1 MTTALA
7 QALSAALLHFVWQ
20 GLLVAFLL
28 WVALFILR
36 KQSAHSRYL
45 ASCFALVLVA
55 LLPVVTAYVL
65 YSAPT
70 PVSALVAGVTLPPAI
85 SAGFTLPV
93 PSQSTW
99 ATVWQSWAVP
109 VWSLGVLLF
118 SVRLVWGCREVSMMR
133 RRGTPAQ
140 MSIVANV
147 QALAARLGIT
157 RPISV
162 LMASAEDGPS
172 VVGWI
177 RPVVLLP
184 TATLIGLTTAQ
195 LEAVLAHEVAHI
207 RRHDYLVNLGQIL
220 LETVLFYHPAVWW
233 ISARI
238 RRERELCCDD
248 LAVQSCGDAVC
259 YARALTKLE
268 RLRLSAPSLAMG
280 STDGPLMYRI
290 QRLLGS
296 GSHERPSK
304 LPGIL
309 ALSLGLACFAIN
321 LHWAKGQ
328 ERHAELARVVSDTE
342 QTSVRDA
349 PGVNVD
355 LGGAAVL
362 HRSSV
367 EYPPPAREKNIQ
379 GPVTVEATLDADGAV
394 NDARVVSGPS
404 ELRRAALQSVL
415 EWHFVPGTGGPV
427 RQVSMNFD
435 AAAAKRAEAENSQL
449 HDVAV
454 RTHGGETRMFVMSD
468 GGERRAYAF
477 TARPDDIARQQELL
491 ENRAQ
496 LEERTKLLEKELA
509 TRKQANIQL
518 EAGSLELR
526 EQQQQLEREAVA
538 AREQLSALAE
548 VVVED
553 SPTVL
558 GRKVGRI
565 FSRGYSNEAS
575 QSLLSRLP
583 VHLGDTLTEQAME
596 NLAAA
601 VRKLDQ
607 HPDARPNFRLIR
619 EEDGTVTLLLTPP
632 SGNSWERIQK

>member
-1 MTTALA
+1 
-7 QALSAALLHFVWQ
+7 
-20 GLLVAFLL
+20 
-28 WVALFILR
+28 
-36 KQSAHSRYL
+36 
-45 ASCFALVLVA
+45 

-65 YSAPT
+65 YSAPV
-70 PVSALVAGVTLPPAI
+70 PEGAALGGVTQPPAVA
-85 SAGFTLPV
+85 AGFTLPV
-93 PSQSTW
+93 PAQSTW

-140 MSIVANV
+140 VSIVANV

-162 LMASAEDGPS
+162 LMTSAEDGPS

-184 TATLIGLTTAQ
+184 AATLIGLTTAQ

-248 LAVQSCGDAVC
+248 LAVQACGDAVC

-290 QRLLGS
+290 QRLLGA

-309 ALSLGLACFAIN
+309 ALSLGLACFAIH

-328 ERHAELARVVSDTE
+328 QRHNPEVSVEERSN
-342 QTSVRDA
+342 VRDGA
-349 PGVNVD
+349 GVNVD
-355 LGGAAVL
+355 LGGAPVL

-367 EYPPPAREKNIQ
+367 EYPRAAVEKNIQ
-379 GPVTVEATLDADGAV
+379 GSVTVEATLDADGAV
-394 NDARVVSGPS
+394 NDARVVSGPT

-415 EWHFVPGTGGPV
+415 EWHFIPGANGSV
-427 RQVSMNFD
+427 RQVTIHFE
-435 AAAAKRAEAENSQL
+435 AAAAKRAEVEDSQR
-449 HDVAV
+449 HDIAV
-454 RTHGGETRMFVMSD
+454 RTEAGETRLHVMND
-468 GGERRAYAF
+468 RGEKRAFAF
-477 TARPDDIARQQELL
+477 TTRPDELARQQELL
-491 ENRAQ
+491 QSRAE
-496 LEERTKLLEKELA
+496 LEERTSILEKELA
-509 TRKQANIQL
+509 ARAQDKVQTDA
-518 EAGSLELR
+518 AGWELR
-526 EQQQQLEREAVA
+526 EQQRQLERETVA
-538 AREQLSALAE
+538 AREQLNALAE
-548 VVVED
+548 VIAD
-553 SPTVL
+553 RSPADAT
-558 GRKVGRI
+558 RKVGRI
-565 FSRGYSNEAS
+565 VFRGYSNEAG
-575 QSLLSRLP
+575 QALTSRLP
-583 VHLGDTLTEQAME
+583 IHLGDTVTEQLLE

-601 VRKLDQ
+601 IQKIDQ
-607 HPDARPNFRLIR
+607 HPEARPNYRLIP
-619 EEDGTVTLLLTPP
+619 EPDGTVTLFLSRPH
-632 SGNSWERIQK
+632 WEMSLDAVQK

>member
-55 LLPVVTAYVL
+55 LLPVITASIL
-65 YSAPT
+65 YSTST
-70 PVSALVAGVTLPPAI
+70 PASIPLGGVTQPPAL
-85 SAGFTLPV
+85 SAGFTLSV

-99 ATVWQSWAVP
+99 AVAWQSWAVP

-118 SVRLVWGCREVSMMR
+118 SIRLVWGCREVSMMR

-140 MSIVANV
+140 TTIIANV
-147 QALAARLGIT
+147 QTLAARLGIT

-162 LMASAEDGPS
+162 LMTSAEDGPS

-268 RLRLSAPSLAMG
+268 RLRVSAPALAMG

-290 QRLLGS
+290 QRLLGA
-296 GSHERPSK
+296 GTHERPSK
-304 LPGIL
+304 LSGIL
-309 ALSLGLACFAIN
+309 ALSLGLTCFAIN
-321 LHWAKGQ
+321 LHWAKAQ
-328 ERHAELARVVSDTE
+328 QRHSEEPRVEEPSM
-342 QTSVRDA
+342 VRDA
-349 PGVNVD
+349 AGVNVD
-355 LGGAAVL
+355 LGGAPVL

-367 EYPPPAREKNIQ
+367 EYPGPAREKNIQ
-379 GPVTVEATLDADGAV
+379 GSVTVEATLDPDGSV
-394 NDARVVSGPS
+394 NDAHVVSGPS

-415 EWHFVPGTGGPV
+415 EWHFVPGAGGSV
-427 RQVSMNFD
+427 RQVTMNFD
-435 AAAAKRAEAENSQL
+435 AAAARRAEQEQPRSE
-449 HDVAV
+449 VGV
-454 RTHGGETRMFVMSD
+454 RTQGGETRLFVMND
-468 GGERRAYAF
+468 GWEKRAFAF
-477 TARPDDIARQQELL
+477 TPGAGDNARQQELL
-491 ENRAQ
+491 EHKAQ
-496 LEERTKLLEKELA
+496 IEERTRLLEKELA
-509 TRKQANIQL
+509 ARQL
-518 EAGSLELR
+518 DNVQLDAGNAELR
-526 EQQQQLEREAVA
+526 EKQQQLEREAA
-538 AREQLSALAE
+538 DAREQVNALAE
-548 VVVED
+548 LQAGNSRGVA
-553 SPTVL
+553 

-565 FSRGYSNEAS
+565 IFRGYSNEVG
-575 QSLLSRLP
+575 QSLTSRLP
-583 VHLGDTLTEQAME
+583 IHLGDTLTEQAAE
-596 NLAAA
+596 NFHAA
-601 VRKLDQ
+601 VQKLDP
-607 HPDARPNFRLIR
+607 HPDARPNYRLIP
-619 EEDGTVTLLLTPP
+619 EEDGTVTIFLASPH
-632 SGNSWERIQK
+632 WETSSDSVRK